1 VLQEGLKVLNLLLD
15 NNDFHLVLDQNT
27 FVTGPSAKIKGTT
40 LNMMLMKN
48 SSSQPLLPHSAEW
61 TAVGTWPGICA
72 VFVEYAANEM
82 SASVGKK
89 KAPDAAI
96 PKTLRRLV
104 QLADDDRRTGINHYK
119 ETNKK
124 EVSCLH

>member
-1 VLQEGLKVLNLLLD
+1 MLI
-15 NNDFHLVLDQNT
+15 
-27 FVTGPSAKIKGTT
+27 KI
-40 LNMMLMKN
+40 

-61 TAVGTWPGICA
+61 TAVGTWPGLCA

-89 KAPDAAI
+89 KGPDAAI

-104 QLADDDRRTGINHYK
+104 QLADDDRRTGINDTQ
-119 ETNKK
+119 ETIEQ